1 MKPVS
6 LKDSIAEL
14 HLSVRAFNCLMRGG
28 VRTVEALLAIAQSP
42 DLQKIRNL
50 GVKCCEEVKTV
61 AIQLLSGEGEFC
73 LRERMAPVSQENPTI
88 DHDITLQE
96 LGIAPRILNAL
107 LPDHIT
113 RASQLVM
120 IPDQK
125 LTSKYGLSDAACK
138 DVLSMLTH
146 VIDRALI
153 AYRLSEAHVAED
165 QRLCLAVT
173 NELVQVLDGESR
185 QCLREVIHI
194 RADYPEAI
202 GESLYYRLYDA
213 PYIATLLK
221 TKILDLLESN
231 EDGITRNNLAAH
243 LPAHLSNTT
252 IIEECLLSLE
262 NDDLVECSEVIIKRK
277 YPSVLNCIE
286 TLFDEKRIAVLRGRF
301 SGKTLDEVGQELSLT
316 RERVRQLQNKCLAEF
331 NKKQLRFREDRYLSL
346 YKEYDFSLD
355 EFCIT
360 FDEAPSTYYY
370 LDSVCNVP
378 QAQKKTLQ
386 EFISNPAIPTHLR
399 KQCERVLYRD
409 YVMLNGVRVKR
420 DRPSLCHYFVRSY
433 CTEITEFDDFLIRYH
448 EWLAE
453 LGLQDNS
460 NLVIEAK
467 TYENKLNGAN
477 YVLWNQWRRFRYYNI
492 ASRDYELLLNTLYI
506 EQYKD
511 MEISTLKLFRENPE
525 LMEEYDIRDE
535 YELHNLLKKIWPAD
549 KPSVVFRKMPSIE
562 IGTGNRN
569 NQVLE
574 LLLQYA
580 PISID
585 DLAVKYEE
593 VYGAKANTVRGT
605 YLRDFDEYFFN
616 GMYTIDTNN
625 LPYEQFSRMKAI
637 LVKDY
642 YTIAKVKQLYLQEF
656 PEGDVNQI
664 NPYTLK
670 TLGFHVYSGYAGY
683 VIKNSFPSAIDYF
696 NHLLVHDD
704 IVDAREFEKSILYC
718 GIYSEV
724 LGKLKARREIVE
736 FSPFKYI
743 NMRRLNQFDITHDTL
758 QEYCSAVFAYVEPGE
773 IFSITSLR
781 EAGFSHHLDDL
792 GFDEW
797 FYSSILLTDK
807 ERFSYLKI
815 GGTRLLMRGKGTHLL
830 NLLLTRIVGQQ
841 GKIDFYD
848 LCDILEERYGI
859 RLPREK
865 VMEYINNTDLY
876 YDRIMEAVYID
887 YETYFEEV

>member
-1 MKPVS
+1 MKSVS

-14 HLSVRAFNCLMRGG
+14 NLSIRAFNCLMRGG
-28 VRTVEALLAIAQSP
+28 IRTVEDLLDIAESP
-42 DLQKIRNL
+42 KLSFIRNL
-50 GVKCCEEVKTV
+50 GSKCCEEVKTV
-61 AIQLLSGEGEFC
+61 AVQLLAGEGNFY
-73 LRERMAPVSQENPTI
+73 LRERMDPASQEIPII
-88 DHDITLQE
+88 DHDVTLQE

-113 RASQLVM
+113 RASQLVTL
-120 IPDQK
+120 PDQK
-125 LTSKYGLSDAACK
+125 LTSKYGLSESACE
-138 DVLSMLTH
+138 DTLSILTR
-146 VIDRALI
+146 VIDNALV
-153 AYRLSEAHVAED
+153 AYRLSETNVAED
-165 QRLCLAVT
+165 QRLYLAIT
-173 NELVQVLDGESR
+173 NELVQVLNGGSR
-185 QCLREVIHI
+185 QCLREIMHV
-194 RADYPEAI
+194 RANFPEAI

-221 TKILDLLESN
+221 TKVLGLLESN

-252 IIEECLLSLE
+252 IIEEYILSLE
-262 NDDLVECSEVIIKRK
+262 NDDLVECGEVIIKRK
-277 YPSVLNCIE
+277 YPSVLQCLE
-286 TLFDEKRIAVLRGRF
+286 TLFDEKRVAVLRGRF

-331 NKKQLRFREDRYLSL
+331 NKRQLRFREDQYLPL

-360 FDEAPSTYYY
+360 FDEASSTYYY
-370 LDSVCNVP
+370 LDSVCSVP

-386 EFISNPAIPTHLR
+386 EFISNPAIPIHLR

-409 YVMLNGVRVKR
+409 YVTLNGVRVKL

-433 CTEITEFDDFLIRYH
+433 CTEITEFDDFLLRYH

-460 NLVIEAK
+460 NLVIEAR
-467 TYENKLNGAN
+467 TYENKLNGAD

-492 ASRDYELLLNTLYI
+492 ASRDYELLLKTLYL
-506 EQYKD
+506 EQYMD

-549 KPSVVFRKMPSIE
+549 KSSVIFRKMPTIE

-585 DLAVKYEE
+585 DLAAKYEE

-616 GMYTIDTNN
+616 GMYTIDASN

-656 PEGDVNQI
+656 PESDINQI

-696 NHLLVHDD
+696 THLLVHDD

-718 GIYSEV
+718 GIYSDV

-736 FSPFKYI
+736 FAPYKYI
-743 NMRRLNQFDITHDTL
+743 NMRRLVQFGITLETL
-758 QEYCSAVFAYVEPGE
+758 QEYCATVYASVEPGD

-781 EAGFSHHLDDL
+781 EEGFIHPLDDL

-797 FYSSILLTDK
+797 FYSSILATDR
-807 ERFSYLKI
+807 EHFSYLKI

-830 NLLLTRIVGQQ
+830 DLLLTRIVGQQ